1 MGFRERRMYVV
12 RVCKPEERLAA
23 EVISG
28 SDRHAPMGGGMSGQL
43 QAAGGPDCSRAR
55 RHLAEV

>member
-1 MGFRERRMYVV
+1 MYVV
-12 RVCKPEERLAA
+12 RVCKSEERLAS

-28 SDRHAPMGGGMSGQL
+28 SDRHAPVGGGVSGQL